1 MEETSA
7 KLAELGND
15 IKNAEIPMWTGL
27 PMLELYMDQVI
38 ILLNSYMRIIK
49 DENGESETI
58 TKNMINNYVK
68 MKVVPA
74 PVKKKYSRSLIALPY
89 PLKKKYTRLHY
100 AYLIMVCIMKQIF
113 SISMIKSM
121 LPDFDD
127 EEKIKA
133 TYNSFVKHL
142 VSASEEYIEKYSSSA
157 FASAEDSI
165 MKLSSE
171 AIVLKIMAERLV

>member
-74 PVKKKYSRSLIALPY
+74 PVKKKYSRTHI
-89 PLKKKYTRLHY
+89 

-142 VSASEEYIEKYSSSA
+142 VSASEEYIEKYSSSD
-157 FASAEDSI
+157 FASSEDSI

>member
-27 PMLELYMDQVI
+27 PILELYMDQVI

-74 PVKKKYSRSLIALPY
+74 PVKKKYSRTHI
-89 PLKKKYTRLHY
+89 

-142 VSASEEYIEKYSSSA
+142 VSASEEYIEKYSSSD